1 MPTSFGITL
10 PTIYSSWH
18 ESCLIVEMSA
28 LKILLIEDRAT
39 GPLLAEMSIT
49 HGYSAMTMTASDSHM
64 PILILANKPDLIIFN
79 IRSFGKYYHA
89 IQHLGALPLVILSD
103 AAITRF
109 KEQQRLQ

>member
-1 MPTSFGITL
+1 
-10 PTIYSSWH
+10 
-18 ESCLIVEMSA
+18 
-28 LKILLIEDRAT
+28 
-39 GPLLAEMSIT
+39 
-49 HGYSAMTMTASDSHM
+49 M